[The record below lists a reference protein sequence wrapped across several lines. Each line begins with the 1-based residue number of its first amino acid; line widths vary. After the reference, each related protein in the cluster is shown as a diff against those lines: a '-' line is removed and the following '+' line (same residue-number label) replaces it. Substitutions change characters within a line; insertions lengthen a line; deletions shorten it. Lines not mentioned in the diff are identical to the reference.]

1 MIGIYIIYIEI
12 VTLKRRKEAYDD
24 EGVHLVFRDLSKL
37 LISLVAGEISLGIS
51 TTIHDLNSC
60 L

>member
-12 VTLKRRKEAYDD
+12 VTLKRRKEAYYN
-24 EGVHLVFRDLSKL
+24 EGVRLGIKDFSLM
-37 LISLVAGEISLGIS
+37 LIFLMAGEISLGIS